1 MTLLEDGWY
10 LMSVRDLE
18 LELARRRGDG
28 DPAPSNARRITI
40 DEALDFK
47 ARGNVPDDLGRSLR
61 LVLHVADNLE
71 AARLHEKRLVWE
83 PNFHDPPTWR
93 REASLPVNIV
103 PLRTATRETKEHDS
117 WLDDPAVA
125 AMEREWNRSGTVA
138 GVNVPADYRSFVYKT
153 VISLQASKREITV
166 ESIANSV
173 ERWLNPAD
181 ASKLRA
187 ALETVNG

>member
-10 LMSVRDLE
+10 LMSVQDLE

-28 DPAPSNARRITI
+28 DPAPSNALRITI

-47 ARGNVPDDLGRSLR
+47 ALGNVPDDLGRSLR

-93 REASLPVNIV
+93 REGSLPVNIV
-103 PLRTATRETKEHDS
+103 PLRTVTGETKERDS

-125 AMEREWNRSGTVA
+125 AMEREWNRTGTVA
-138 GVNVPADYRSFVYKT
+138 GVKVPADYRSFIYKT
-153 VISLQASKREITV
+153 VISLQASEREITV

-187 ALETVNG
+187 ALEAVNG